1 MIRRPFVS
9 LLLAAFVAAGGMI
22 AAPGSGSADSLRFVP
37 PSNLSSGGW
46 THGCGIPLTWDPA
59 SDSSSADVFYA
70 LLVDGKVDTFDGSWW
85 NTTNLYFGD
94 CMTYPAPGT
103 YTVQVQATSRTGHY
117 LGVTN
122 SIVLTID
129 RQ

>member
-1 MIRRPFVS
+1 MTRRPFVS
-9 LLLAAFVAAGGMI
+9 LVLATFVAAGMII
-22 AAPGSGSADSLRFVP
+22 AAPKSGSAALRLVP

-59 SDSSSADVFYA
+59 SDSSSPDVFYA
-70 LLVDGKVDTFDGSWW
+70 LLVDGELDRFDGSWW
-85 NTTNLYFGD
+85 NTTSIDFGD

-103 YTVQVQATSRTGHY
+103 YAVQVQATSRTGHY

-129 RQ
+129 